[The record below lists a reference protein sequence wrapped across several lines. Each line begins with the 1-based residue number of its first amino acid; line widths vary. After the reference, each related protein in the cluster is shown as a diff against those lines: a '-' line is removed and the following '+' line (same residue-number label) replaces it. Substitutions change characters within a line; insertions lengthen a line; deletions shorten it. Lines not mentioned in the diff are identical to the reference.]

1 MMPSFLSRC
10 VVVASFVDD
19 LSFFLSRKSE
29 RFFLLFLLFC
39 FRNLFHTTTQHKG
52 KAFRATT
59 QQQQRAQTLCA
70 IQSSAG
76 RKKSERD

>member
-19 LSFFLSRKSE
+19 LSFFQKVSV
-29 RFFLLFLLFC
+29 FFTFSSFLFPESLPH
-39 FRNLFHTTTQHKG
+39 NNTQHKG

-59 QQQQRAQTLCA
+59 QQQQQRAQTLCA

>member
-1 MMPSFLSRC
+1 MICLFFSPEKASVFFTFSSFLFAGIS
-10 VVVASFVDD
+10 S
-19 LSFFLSRKSE
+19 
-29 RFFLLFLLFC
+29 
-39 FRNLFHTTTQHKG
+39 TQHKG

>member
-1 MMPSFLSRC
+1 MICL
-10 VVVASFVDD
+10 
-19 LSFFLSRKSE
+19 FFSPEKSE

-39 FRNLFHTTTQHKG
+39 FRRISSTQHKG

>member
-19 LSFFLSRKSE
+19 LSFFLSESE
-29 RFFLLFLLFC
+29 RFFFTFSSFLFAGISS
-39 FRNLFHTTTQHKG
+39 TQHKG

>member
-1 MMPSFLSRC
+1 VSSS
-10 VVVASFVDD
+10 SFVDD
-19 LSFFLSRKSE
+19 FVFFSLPKSE
-29 RFFLLFLLFC
+29 RFFSTFSSFLFPESLPH
-39 FRNLFHTTTQHKG
+39 NNTQHKG

-59 QQQQRAQTLCA
+59 QQQQQRAQTLCA

>member
-1 MMPSFLSRC
+1 
-10 VVVASFVDD
+10 

-29 RFFLLFLLFC
+29 RFFVKVIFLLFC

>member
-1 MMPSFLSRC
+1 VSSS
-10 VVVASFVDD
+10 SFVDD

-29 RFFLLFLLFC
+29 RFFSTFSSFLFPESLPH
-39 FRNLFHTTTQHKG
+39 NNTQHKG

-59 QQQQRAQTLCA
+59 QQQQQRAQTLCA

>member
-1 MMPSFLSRC
+1 MICLFFSP
-10 VVVASFVDD
+10 VKASV
-19 LSFFLSRKSE
+19 
-29 RFFLLFLLFC
+29 FFLLFLPFC
-39 FRNLFHTTTQHKG
+39 LPESLPHNNTQHKG

>member
-1 MMPSFLSRC
+1 MICLFFSPFKLIK
-10 VVVASFVDD
+10 ASVFFYFFFFFV
-19 LSFFLSRKSE
+19 SGISS
-29 RFFLLFLLFC
+29 
-39 FRNLFHTTTQHKG
+39 TQHKG

>member
-1 MMPSFLSRC
+1 VSSS
-10 VVVASFVDD
+10 SFVDD

-29 RFFLLFLLFC
+29 RFFSTFSSFLFPESLPH
-39 FRNLFHTTTQHKG
+39 NNTQHKG

>member
-1 MMPSFLSRC
+1 VSSS
-10 VVVASFVDD
+10 SFVDD

-29 RFFLLFLLFC
+29 RFFSTFSSFLFPE
-39 FRNLFHTTTQHKG
+39 RNLFHTTTQHKG

>member
-1 MMPSFLSRC
+1 
-10 VVVASFVDD
+10 
-19 LSFFLSRKSE
+19 LSFFQKVSV
-29 RFFLLFLLFC
+29 FFTFSSFLFPESLPH
-39 FRNLFHTTTQHKG
+39 NNTQHKG

-59 QQQQRAQTLCA
+59 QQQQQQRAQTLCA